1 MRAMLGPDHADRRQ
15 LRDLVTTEPATPRAL
30 LHRKLTSAPTA
41 LHRELTPASTALL
54 RIVIDDL
61 IDLILRL
68 QIAPRTTMPGLT
80 ARLTPLTFLARQLLR
95 LRPRFR
101 PALLP

>member
-15 LRDLVTTEPATPRAL
+15 LCDLVATEPATPRAL
-30 LHRKLTSAPTA
+30 LHRELTSAT
-41 LHRELTPASTALL
+41 TALL

-68 QIAPRTTMPGLT
+68 ELAPRTPMPGLA
-80 ARLTPLTFLARQLLR
+80 ARLAPLTFLARQLLG

-101 PALLP
+101 PALLS

>member
-1 MRAMLGPDHADRRQ
+1 MRTMLGPDHADRRQ
-15 LRDLVTTEPATPRAL
+15 LCDLVATEPAAPRAL
-30 LHRKLTSAPTA
+30 LRRELTSAT
-41 LHRELTPASTALL
+41 TTLL

-68 QIAPRTTMPGLT
+68 ELAPRTTMPGLT
-80 ARLTPLTFLARQLLR
+80 ARRSPLTFPARQLLR

>member
-1 MRAMLGPDHADRRQ
+1 MRTMLGPDHADRRQ
-15 LRDLVTTEPATPRAL
+15 LCDLVTTEPATPRAL
-30 LHRKLTSAPTA
+30 LDRELTSAT
-41 LHRELTPASTALL
+41 TALL

-68 QIAPRTTMPGLT
+68 ELAPRTTMPGLT
-80 ARLTPLTFLARQLLR
+80 ARLTALTLPPCKLLR